1 MIKKIILFSLVA
13 FAFYYGGQIYVATR
27 MLHIVPLCSDKK
39 VISEMERNN
48 ASKDEKLKYARES
61 WSCIQ
66 EKLSFIDSV
75 LFKLLYF
82 KIPETWLNQPA
93 NS

>member
-1 MIKKIILFSLVA
+1 MIKKIILISLAA
-13 FAFYYGGQIYVATR
+13 FVFYYGGQIYVAAR
-27 MLHIVPLCSDKK
+27 MANIIPLCVDNK
-39 VISEMERNN
+39 ITTEMEKK
-48 ASKDEKLKYARES
+48 ASEEEKIKYAREG

-66 EKLSFIDSV
+66 EKLTFIDSV